1 VVVAGVQEETWPDL
15 RMRGSLLGVDELA
28 EAVYLGPSGAG
39 PPGQAGLSA
48 AADVDAAMLAAKLL
62 AEERRLFYVAAT
74 RAKKRLVVTAA
85 GGEDT
90 DQRPSRF
97 LTELAGDAI
106 PVERVAESR
115 HRWLSMPALVA
126 DLRRAAADTARPPA
140 VRQAA
145 AAQLARL
152 AAAGVRAAHP
162 RDWYALTELSDAG
175 PIVAPGEAVRLS
187 PSQVESFTRCGLRWL
202 LEAAV
207 GAGQTDVLRHLGT
220 VIHAAAVLAASG
232 ATERMVTERIDEIW
246 HHLDF
251 GSAWYSAKQRALA
264 ERMVRRFLDWHAA
277 NPRELIAVEQALKV
291 RIGQVE
297 ITGRVDRL
305 EADDQGRAVVIDLK
319 TGGSAPREDELGR
332 HPQLGVYQL
341 AVLLGAFERF
351 SLAEPGG
358 AELVQV
364 GKAAGVTLRAKVQRQ
379 GALAED
385 PEPGWAKD
393 LVETVAAGMA
403 GPVFEARVNPGC
415 RTCPVASCCPVHPEG
430 EQVTP

>member
-1 VVVAGVQEETWPDL
+1 
-15 RMRGSLLGVDELA
+15 
-28 EAVYLGPSGAG
+28 
-39 PPGQAGLSA
+39 
-48 AADVDAAMLAAKLL
+48 VDAALLAAKLL

-74 RAKKRLVVTAA
+74 RAKKKLVVTAA

-97 LTELAGDAI
+97 LTELAGDDI
-106 PVERVAESR
+106 RIERVAESQ

-126 DLRRAAADTARPPA
+126 DLRRAAADTARPAA
-140 VRQAA
+140 VRHAA

-162 RDWYALTELSDAG
+162 REWYALTELSDSG
-175 PIVAPGEAVRLS
+175 PIVAGGEAVRLS

-207 GAGQTDVLRHLGT
+207 GAGRTDVLRHLGT
-220 VIHAAAVLAASG
+220 VIHAAAVLAAEG
-232 ATERMVTERIDEIW
+232 ATERAVADRIDEIW

-264 ERMVRRFLDWHAA
+264 ERMVRRFLDWHAE
-277 NPRELIAVEQALKV
+277 NPRELVAVEQALKV
-291 RIGQVE
+291 RVGQVE

-305 EADDQGRAVVIDLK
+305 ESDEEGRAVVVDLK

-351 SLAEPGG
+351 GLAEPGG

-385 PEPGWAKD
+385 DEPGWAKD

-415 RTCPVASCCPVHPEG
+415 RTCPVAACCPVNPEG
-430 EQVTP
+430 ERVTP